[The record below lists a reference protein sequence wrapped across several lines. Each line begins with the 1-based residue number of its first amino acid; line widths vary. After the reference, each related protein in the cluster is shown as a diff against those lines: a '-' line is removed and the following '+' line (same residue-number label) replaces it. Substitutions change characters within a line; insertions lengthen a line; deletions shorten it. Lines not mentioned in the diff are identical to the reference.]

1 MNNEGYKDPTFDE
14 AYGNIKRRERLCKK
28 HNVHIG
34 QVLNIDVLELTD
46 DSKRRKKK
54 QIKVKVVDV
63 HDRFVVIQR
72 KTGYNET
79 MFWRD
84 FHEARSEFK

>member
-1 MNNEGYKDPTFDE
+1 MNASGCKDPTFDE
-14 AYGNIKRRERLCKK
+14 AVGNINRRERLCKK

-34 QVLNIDVLELTD
+34 QVLHISILELID
-46 DSKRRKKK
+46 DSKHRKKK
-54 QIKVKVVDV
+54 RIKVKIIDV

-72 KTGYNET
+72 KAGYNET

-84 FHEARSEFK
+84 FHEARSDN